1 MHRSGPNLVANVVHC
16 NVSFDTNYIEPFYCQ
31 VPHSS
36 FINESDSMWRASA
49 YTPTIEYSRMIRT
62 NHNMGKLAC
71 Y

>member
-1 MHRSGPNLVANVVHC
+1 MHRSGPNLVANVAHC
-16 NVSFDTNYIEPFYCQ
+16 NMPFDTNYIEPFYCQ

-36 FINESDSMWRASA
+36 FINESD
-49 YTPTIEYSRMIRT
+49 YTPIIECSRMIHT